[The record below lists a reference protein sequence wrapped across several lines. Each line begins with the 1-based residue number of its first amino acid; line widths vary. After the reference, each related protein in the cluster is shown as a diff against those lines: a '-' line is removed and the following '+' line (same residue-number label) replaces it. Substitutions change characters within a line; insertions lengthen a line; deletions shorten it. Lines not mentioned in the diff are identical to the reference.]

1 MEKEVD
7 KEVQKMQN
15 EVGIPKF
22 FHDPYHVW
30 NRDDV
35 LGSFL
40 WRSDQMKRIMS
51 LVLILVFTVCAA
63 VCGCSSAPKPAE
75 STPAPTASPVPE
87 ALRLKQTLF
96 DAYGYDSTG
105 ASILS
110 VSLLPGTMAKTEFGW
125 AFAAIYHA
133 PIEVPTTLQDGETV
147 TVTVNELTGESMTL
161 VYRDGF
167 YYDAENRDYY
177 FHSTDKPGVGILYT
191 DSEDRVDK
199 AVAQEKIY
207 IRSDATDEVAIIN
220 ESSPFSPED
229 ANRDGTW
236 YNGIYLDSDGYAKRL
251 VYFGD

>member
-1 MEKEVD
+1 
-7 KEVQKMQN
+7 
-15 EVGIPKF
+15 
-22 FHDPYHVW
+22 
-30 NRDDV
+30 
-35 LGSFL
+35 
-40 WRSDQMKRIMS
+40 MKK
-51 LVLILVFTVCAA
+51 ILMTVIILLLAVCAA
-63 VCGCSSAPKPAE
+63 DCGCSAAPKQAE
-75 STPAPTASPVPE
+75 NTPAPTASPVPE
-87 ALRLKQTLF
+87 PLRLKQSLF

-110 VSLLPGTMAKTEFGW
+110 VSLLPGTMAKTELGW
-125 AFAAIYHA
+125 SFAAIYRA
-133 PIEVPTTLQDGETV
+133 PIEVPTALKDGETA

-161 VYRDGF
+161 VYRDGY
-167 YYDAENRDYY
+167 YYDAEDREYY
-177 FHSTDKPGVGILYT
+177 FHSTDKPGVGILYM

-236 YNGIYLDSDGYAKRL
+236 YNGIYLDSDGYARRL